1 MIVFTPKIVFAMS
14 ILNKARRTGE
24 IKCRRTREEQAAVI
38 YIDRDHHDWLFW
50 HLQMSRMAA
59 LDAGERETLWLL
71 SLERALAAL
80 QQKDFG
86 ELKRICKEIDT
97 NFNNG
102 QAQKREADAPASSYM
117 YARK

>member
-1 MIVFTPKIVFAMS
+1 M
-14 ILNKARRTGE
+14 NKARTVGD
-24 IKCRRTREEQAAVI
+24 IKCPRTREEQAACI
-38 YIDRDHHDWLFW
+38 YVDRKQYDWLFW
-50 HLQMSRMAA
+50 HLQMSRFAA
-59 LDAGERETLWLL
+59 IDAGESDTSSWLL
-71 SLERALAAL
+71 SLNRALAAL

-102 QAQKREADAPASSYM
+102 QAQKREADALASSYM